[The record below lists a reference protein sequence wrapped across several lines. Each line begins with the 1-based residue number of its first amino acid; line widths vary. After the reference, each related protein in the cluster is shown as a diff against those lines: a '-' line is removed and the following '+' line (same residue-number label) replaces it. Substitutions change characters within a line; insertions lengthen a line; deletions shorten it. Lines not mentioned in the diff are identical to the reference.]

1 MVKSKKIHA
10 FVANKNIMKKILSI
24 LFYLIPAT
32 AFLQPSTDATA
43 PYYQNLGYPNIKLR
57 LPDSTTIYTK
67 ENLPKD
73 KTVVIIF
80 FSPEC
85 EHCQAEATAMIEK
98 KDSLQN
104 LFMVWNANMVDDF
117 SHVKEFY
124 YKYGFDKFS
133 NIVLGKEIDYYLP
146 LFYRI
151 ENTPYAAV
159 YKNGKLFAEFRNSLS
174 LENLIAINYN
184 TYKPIVDYSVYKPQ
198 PVVVEPQKPVKK
210 KKKKRN
216 R

>member
-1 MVKSKKIHA
+1 
-10 FVANKNIMKKILSI
+10 MKKILSI
-24 LFYLIPAT
+24 LFYFIPAI

-73 KTVVIIF
+73 KTIVIIF

-85 EHCQAEATAMIEK
+85 EHCQAEATAMMGK

-104 LFMVWNANMVDDF
+104 IFMVWNANMVDDF
-117 SHVKEFY
+117 GHVKEFY
-124 YKYGFDKFS
+124 YKYGLDKY
-133 NIVLGKEIDYYLP
+133 NNVVLGKEVDYYLP
-146 LFYRI
+146 LHFRI

-198 PVVVEPQKPVKK
+198 PVQEPQKPIKK
-210 KKKKRN
+210 KKKSRRK
-216 R
+216 